1 MLLTIDVG
9 NTETKLG
16 CFSRT
21 TLKHTWRVTTELRR
35 TPDEYGVFFTQ
46 LFATSDL
53 DASAIDAVAI
63 ASVVP
68 KLDPVLEAACRRFLK
83 TTPLFLQPQTQHLI
97 PIVTENPSEVGAD
110 LVAAAIGGRERF
122 GAPLI
127 VVSFGTAT
135 VFIAISPAGEYLGV
149 AIAPGITVS
158 IDALI
163 GRAAKLPQIALEAP
177 GRAIGRNTNEAL
189 QSGIVYGFVGQA
201 EAIISR
207 MRSELGVSSKVVA
220 TGGLADIVAKQTPV
234 VDAVDPHL
242 SLLGL
247 HLFHGSGQRSGAP
260 SGAMGAHAA
269 EPLK

>member
-16 CFSRT
+16 CFADDELT
-21 TLKHTWRVTTELRR
+21 QTWRVTTELRR

-46 LFATSDL
+46 LFATSSL
-53 DASAIDAVAI
+53 DIEAIDAVAI

-68 KLDPVLEAACRRFLK
+68 KLDPVLESACARFFKVIPVFLK
-83 TTPLFLQPQTQHLI
+83 PHAQRLI
-97 PIVTENPSEVGAD
+97 PVVTENPSEVGAD
-110 LVAAAIGGRERF
+110 LVAAAIGGVRRF

-135 VFIAISPAGEYLGV
+135 AFIAISSAGEYLGV
-149 AIAPGITVS
+149 AIAPGIAVS

-163 GRAAKLPQIALEAP
+163 GRTAKLPQMAP

-189 QSGIVYGFVGQA
+189 QSGIVYGFTGQVEAVVERIRA
-201 EAIISR
+201 E
-207 MRSELGVSSKVVA
+207 MGVRAKVIA
-220 TGGLADIVAKQTPV
+220 TGGLADVVAKQTPV

-242 SLLGL
+242 SLIGL
-247 HLFHGSGQRSGAP
+247 NLFHRSALPARRGEQD
-260 SGAMGAHAA
+260 GIT
-269 EPLK
+269 

>member
-16 CFSRT
+16 CFSEGGE
-21 TLKHTWRVTTELRR
+21 LEHTWRVTTEVRR

-46 LFATSDL
+46 LFATSGVL
-53 DASAIDAVAI
+53 TSAIGAVAV

-68 KLDPVLEAACRRFLK
+68 KLDPVLEAACNRFFNAK
-83 TTPLFLQPQTQHLI
+83 PLFLKPQTQRLI
-97 PIVTENPSEVGAD
+97 PVVTESPAEVGAD
-110 LVAAAIGGRERF
+110 LIAAAIGGRERF
-122 GAPLI
+122 GSPLI

-135 VFIAISPAGEYLGV
+135 VFMAISPAGEYLGV
-149 AIAPGITVS
+149 AIAPGIAVS

-163 GRAAKLPQIALEAP
+163 GRTAKLPQIALEAP

-201 EAIISR
+201 EAIVAR
-207 MRSELGVSSKVVA
+207 MRAELGVDTRVIA
-220 TGGLADIVAKQTPV
+220 TGGLADVVAKQTPV

-242 SLLGL
+242 SLVGL
-247 HLFHGSGQRSGAP
+247 SLFYASEAGKPRRVV
-260 SGAMGAHAA
+260 
-269 EPLK
+269 